1 MYSFILPYAYVCLTP
16 SSSSLSFLITVILL
30 HVLLIFTHTH
40 THSHTQSVQSGDTLL
55 LVGKATNGPP
65 PEITIT
71 LPYVQCPKIARGP
84 SQVDEPFA
92 WEAREFLRALCV
104 GKQVTF
110 KVTQTVMS
118 INRTFGDVF
127 LDGVPIVKV
136 GSFIA

>member
-1 MYSFILPYAYVCLTP
+1 MYSFILPYAYVYLTP
-16 SSSSLSFLITVILL
+16 SSSLSFLITVILL